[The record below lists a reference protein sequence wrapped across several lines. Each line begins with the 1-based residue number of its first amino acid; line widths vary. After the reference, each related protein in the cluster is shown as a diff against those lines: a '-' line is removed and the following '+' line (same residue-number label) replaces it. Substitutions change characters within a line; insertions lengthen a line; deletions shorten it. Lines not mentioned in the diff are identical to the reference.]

1 MTRIKNI
8 RLGLV
13 HVAVT
18 MTFVPIN
25 GILNRVMI
33 HEKGILASIVAL
45 LLIFPYLM
53 SPLQVWIGQFSDHHP
68 IYGYRRTPY
77 ILGGILLCLTGLVL
91 TPHTALLMAHD
102 FWPGIALSI
111 VAFGAW
117 GFGNNL
123 AAVSYLSL
131 ASDMSEE
138 HERSRVISFMW
149 VLMLIGIIATAML
162 SGRALEPY
170 SDAQLVRVFSIV
182 ALVSLT
188 LAAIGLIGLEPRHT
202 PAIQHS
208 SDQRVSHRTALA
220 TVFGNPQARRFF
232 IYLILL
238 LSALLGQDVLMEPFG
253 AHAFGMTV
261 EQTTRITA
269 LWGTSTMIALLL
281 YGLVL
286 NTWLSNRQGAVI
298 GGVLAAGGLLVV
310 ALSGLAVLYTG
321 QSAQHDAS
329 GIRPV
334 FLAGIALLGFGTG
347 IATSTNLAL
356 MLSMTT
362 PEQTGLFIGAWGV
375 ADALSRGV
383 GNLMGGVV
391 RDVITHTTHSTLGGY
406 SSVFLIEAG
415 MLFVS
420 LLLLRTIHIQ
430 QFREQQHTLTDV
442 IALAGDMG

>member
-1 MTRIKNI
+1 MTFIKNI

-13 HVAVT
+13 HVSVT
-18 MTFVPIN
+18 LTFVPIN

-33 HEKGILASIVAL
+33 HEKAILASIVAL

-53 SPLQVWIGQFSDHHP
+53 SPMQVWIGQFSDRHP

-77 ILGGILLCLTGLVL
+77 IVGGILLCLIGMVL
-91 TPHTALLMAHD
+91 TPHTALLIAQD

-149 VLMLIGIIATAML
+149 VMMLIGIISTAIL
-162 SGRALEPY
+162 AGRALEPY
-170 SDAQLVRVFSIV
+170 SDAQLVRVFSII
-182 ALVSLT
+182 ALVSLI

-202 PAIQHS
+202 SACEHS
-208 SDQRVSHRTALA
+208 SHRVSHRTALA

-232 IYLILL
+232 VYLILL

-261 EQTTRITA
+261 EQTTQITA
-269 LWGTSTMIALLL
+269 LWGISTMVALLL

-286 NTWLSNRQGAVI
+286 NKWLSNRTGAVI
-298 GGVLAAGGLLVV
+298 GGVLAVSGLLII

-321 QSAQHDAS
+321 QVAQFDVS
-329 GIRPV
+329 SIRTM
-334 FLAGIALLGFGTG
+334 FLAGIALLGLGTG
-347 IATSTNLAL
+347 ISTSTNLAL
-356 MLSMTT
+356 MLDMTT

-375 ADALSRGV
+375 ADALARGV

-391 RDVITHTTHSTLGGY
+391 RDVITHTTQSTLGGY

-415 MLFVS
+415 MLFAS

-430 QFREQQHTLTDV
+430 QFREQQHTLTEV
-442 IALAGDMG
+442 IALSGDMG